1 MEKSMKRPADRTPAL
16 RSPGPLALRDAPVG
30 RRRVLEIVQA
40 ALVVPV
46 VGAMGV
52 TTLGIVSTG
61 CASILGKE
69 DLDAYF
75 KLKPG
80 KDGDFFGW
88 SEITITG
95 ADPAEDDAILKQVL
109 LETIDS
115 DDLTFITDVV
125 AEAVKGEERTVLA
138 TGSDFPAGETIAPL
152 ELQHD
157 GGVAEFF
164 DGDTIRIEWTGQ
176 ADPAYPYPTDGMR
189 INVIV
194 KVEVV

>member
-1 MEKSMKRPADRTPAL
+1 MSPAATTPPI
-16 RSPGPLALRDAPVG
+16 R
-30 RRRVLEIVQA
+30 RRRVLQLVQS
-40 ALVVPV
+40 
-46 VGAMGV
+46 AMLIPLGGGLLGV
-52 TTLGIVSTG
+52 TLLGTTSSG
-61 CASILGKE
+61 CASILGEE

-75 KLKPG
+75 KLKPDKQG
-80 KDGDFFGW
+80 GFFGW

-95 ADPAEDDAILKQVL
+95 ADPNEDDAILKQVL
-109 LETIDS
+109 LETLDG